1 MNVIKVK
8 QLEELS
14 DFVNVAEDLELF
26 ATNSV
31 DKSERL
37 NLKKLIK
44 YLKDTAEGGAL
55 TVEKKEALDAL
66 ISWKDAITSEDT
78 DQAINKWGEVVK
90 FLEGINSTDLKSLID
105 TKANTFTVAGNA
117 VTFENNVLTVNHQ
130 EIDKDLA
137 TYNNSVSKFQSDTQV
152 AAAVTAAITPVST
165 AVAQAQSDATTAK
178 TKAEEVAATLATLNS
193 TSGTTTQELNTAKE
207 KLAAAEGELT
217 TAKTKVAS
225 LEEEVKT
232 LKAALTTFVTKVE
245 LYDEEGVVIK
255 PIHLGLSDSDMLLSV
270 PKPAAP
276 ASAEVSPAGTP
287 SSEANGSSSEM
298 TPPPARIA
306 EVNNN

>member
-44 YLKDTAEGGAL
+44 YLKNTAEGSAL

-78 DQAINKWGEVVK
+78 DQAINKWSEVVK
-90 FLEGINSTDLKSLID
+90 FLEGIDSTDLKSLMD
-105 TKANTFTVAGNA
+105 TKANKFTVAGNA

-152 AAAVTAAITPVST
+152 SAAVTAAVTPVST

-178 TKAEEVAATLATLNS
+178 TKAEEVAATLATLTS

-270 PKPAAP
+270 PKPATSNVHNP
-276 ASAEVSPAGTP
+276 DDRPTDNSLEPTP
-287 SSEANGSSSEM
+287 TVPGSSLS
-298 TPPPARIA
+298 
-306 EVNNN
+306 